1 MTKIFKT
8 LIDWN
13 VEVYIGDI
21 VVKNKT
27 KGEHALYLEKTFR
40 LMRAYNMKLNPAKCA
55 FGVSAGKFIRFMVT
69 QRGIKLNSNQIKA
82 IMETPTPSNK
92 KELQCS

>member
-40 LMRAYNMKLNPAKCA
+40 LMRAYNMKLN
-55 FGVSAGKFIRFMVT
+55 
-69 QRGIKLNSNQIKA
+69 SNQIKA

-92 KELQCS
+92 KELQCSRVV

>member
-27 KGEHALYLEKTFR
+27 KGEHALHLEKTFR
-40 LMRAYNMKLNPAKCA
+40 LMRAYNM
-55 FGVSAGKFIRFMVT
+55 
-69 QRGIKLNSNQIKA
+69 KLNSNQIKA

-92 KELQCS
+92 KELQCSRVV